1 LMSPGIEAIDAF
13 ASLQSLESL
22 SLSADLIDLSYLNK
36 FTNIRSIEFS
46 SLMVPEDIHLQLP
59 NLLDLKSKIVPVKR
73 QILFDVSNCPKLKNL
88 TINGEML
95 LNELVLELPA
105 STCELRVSNVG
116 TLEFDT
122 PPCLPELRVLCLV
135 SVLQF
140 PWFSDILASPNI
152 QSIYLDDETRWR
164 APSIELEA
172 AKRNIKI
179 YNIVGID

>member
-1 LMSPGIEAIDAF
+1 
-13 ASLQSLESL
+13 
-22 SLSADLIDLSYLNK
+22 
-36 FTNIRSIEFS
+36 
-46 SLMVPEDIHLQLP
+46 
-59 NLLDLKSKIVPVKR
+59 
-73 QILFDVSNCPKLKNL
+73 
-88 TINGEML
+88 ML